1 MRSALGVMLA
11 SAVSVFVIV
20 AVWFWTYSPRAVLA
34 APDTVSA
41 RLAERLPPA
50 ASAKSTRAP
59 ADEIEVTATI
69 AARPSTVASS
79 TVASSTV
86 KPSAALPS
94 PALAAATLQPKSACA
109 NADALGVSRVV
120 EIDTTGGPGF
130 GFEHFKQLDFLADKE
145 VVLTFDDGPW
155 PSNTPAVLKALA
167 DECTKGVFFPI
178 GKHATYHPEILR
190 QVAAA
195 GHTVGAHTWSH
206 ANLNSKKMTEQ
217 QAKDEV
223 EKGFSAVKL
232 ALGAAPSPFFRFPQL
247 QHGPAAMAYLGSRN
261 IATFSCDLD
270 SFDFR
275 AKDAAQIVNT
285 VMTKLDKQGKG
296 IILMHDFQ
304 KHTAEALPTLLGRLK
319 AGGYKVVQMRAKA
332 PLQTL
337 AEYDEGLV
345 KDMKLP
351 TVSARALSNVV
362 QTVSQ

>member
-1 MRSALGVMLA
+1 MRNVLGLILA
-11 SAVSVFVIV
+11 TVVSVGVI
-20 AVWFWTYSPRAVLA
+20 AGVWFWTASPRTELA
-34 APDTVSA
+34 APNTVNA
-41 RLAERLPPA
+41 RQAERLAAKPA
-50 ASAKSTRAP
+50 PASATE
-59 ADEIEVTATI
+59 DVEVTAAISAKPTVPLPVV
-69 AARPSTVASS
+69 AA
-79 TVASSTV
+79 
-86 KPSAALPS
+86 
-94 PALAAATLQPKSACA
+94 QPKMACA
-109 NADALGVSRVV
+109 NPDALGVARVV

-130 GFEHFKQLDFLADKE
+130 GFEHFKQFDFLADKE

-155 PSNTPAVLKALA
+155 PGNTPAVLKALA
-167 DECTKGVFFPI
+167 DQCTKAVFFPI

-217 QAKDEV
+217 LAKDEV

-232 ALGAAPSPFFRFPQL
+232 ALGAAPSPFFRFPEL
-247 QHGPAAMAYLGSRN
+247 QHGPAAMAYLGTRN
-261 IATFSCDLD
+261 VAMFSCDLD

-275 AKDAAQIVNT
+275 AKDSAQIVNT

-319 AGGYKVVQMRAKA
+319 AGGYKVVQMKAKT

-337 AEYDEGLV
+337 AEYDEVLV
-345 KDMKLP
+345 KDMKVP
-351 TVSARALSNVV
+351 VTSARALNSVV